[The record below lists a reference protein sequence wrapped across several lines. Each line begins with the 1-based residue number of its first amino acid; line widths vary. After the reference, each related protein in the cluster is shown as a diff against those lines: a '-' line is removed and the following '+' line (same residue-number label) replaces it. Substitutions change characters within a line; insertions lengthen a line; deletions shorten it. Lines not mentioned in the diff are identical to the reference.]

1 MTVLEHSGT
10 KALSPTIAQ
19 TWPFDSNLLFY
30 PTTGGQTY
38 SLNVPSNYGY
48 VNLND
53 AFEICAKHCD
63 DLNQAPENWVE
74 YHGAPRNSPGALFE
88 NGAVLCEN
96 IVIVDSY
103 VSYMNGNWN
112 CQFWTGAVPTV
123 AAEDPSTFPSY
134 VYRRQTTLTDV

>member
-10 KALSPTIAQ
+10 KALSPTRVQ
-19 TWPFDSNLLFY
+19 TLPFDANLLFY
-30 PTTGGQTY
+30 PTSGGQTY

-48 VNLND
+48 VQLND

-74 YHGAPRNSPGALFE
+74 YHGAPRNSPGALLD

-96 IVIVDSY
+96 IVIIDTY
-103 VSYMNGNWN
+103 VSSSGGNWN
-112 CQFWTGAVPTV
+112 CQFWAGTVPTV
-123 AAEDPSTFPSY
+123 AAEAPSTFPSY
-134 VYRRQTTLTDV
+134 VYRRQSALADA